1 MSSPTGINLE
11 LVKAR
16 ASDIRGCLVK
26 IRAYAALPDDAFLA
40 DERNDYAVQ
49 HLLLIA
55 IEATAALC
63 NHLVAH
69 TTRAAPA
76 TYAECFDGLV
86 SIGMID
92 ASLHGRLVGMVRFR
106 NLLVH
111 RYWDIDPLRVLNY
124 ARHDLADFED
134 FLSAI
139 GAWLEAEL

>member
-1 MSSPTGINLE
+1 MSAGAGINLD

-16 ASDIRGCLVK
+16 ASDIRGCLAR
-26 IRAYAALPDDAFLA
+26 IRVYAALPDDEFYA
-40 DERNDYAVQ
+40 DERNEYTVQ

-76 TYAECFDGLV
+76 TYAECFDGLE

-92 ASLHGRLVGMVRFR
+92 ASLRTRLAGMVRFR

-111 RYWDIDPLRVLNY
+111 RYWEIDPPRVLNY

-134 FLSAI
+134 YLAAI
-139 GAWLEAEL
+139 GVWMAADL